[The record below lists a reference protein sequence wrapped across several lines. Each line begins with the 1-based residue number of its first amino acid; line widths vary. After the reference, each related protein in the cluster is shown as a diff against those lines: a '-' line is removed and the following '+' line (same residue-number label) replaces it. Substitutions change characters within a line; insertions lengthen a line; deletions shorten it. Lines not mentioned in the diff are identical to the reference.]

1 MKGECMDRYTLFGM
15 AETPLA
21 VSIGKCVFITVLNL
35 YFIVPL
41 VYLIFFAIDK
51 VSALYYKNSDKSPYD
66 FEINCK
72 RTIFVM
78 LIFAVI
84 SGCLFQ
90 HIGIHRRLTLRPNF
104 RNEIYKMQNIDY
116 NIQVQDDGSAKVEHI
131 ISLRK
136 NGSNSKLDDNVIGYE
151 FNETNYISDIHVFV
165 NDKEIEKGGLKQDS
179 TYTVQKGKNKNKI
192 NISLAH
198 LDDKLNLK
206 LIYFVKDALVRDS
219 SGDLMYYNKFL
230 AYRSGFSYNTNFRG
244 SVNLSAPESFIC
256 QLSGYSKDMYVERN
270 KKNDNSSLISFENKP
285 DFEQFVP
292 QVSRHYLQGYDPVNS
307 LRQNVK
313 DFSLTTRANFVTQ
326 GPLNTKTLTY
336 IQGKINSL
344 DDLSNM
350 SKDNNLKYDGGRLM
364 MIYIAFVLGVGML
377 MMLFFSLPFI
387 SMYYK
392 AKNYEY
398 SQLFYDEEELAI

>member
-1 MKGECMDRYTLFGM
+1 
-15 AETPLA
+15 
-21 VSIGKCVFITVLNL
+21 
-35 YFIVPL
+35 
-41 VYLIFFAIDK
+41 
-51 VSALYYKNSDKSPYD
+51 
-66 FEINCK
+66 
-72 RTIFVM
+72 
-78 LIFAVI
+78 
-84 SGCLFQ
+84 
-90 HIGIHRRLTLRPNF
+90 
-104 RNEIYKMQNIDY
+104 
-116 NIQVQDDGSAKVEHI
+116 
-131 ISLRK
+131 
-136 NGSNSKLDDNVIGYE
+136 
-151 FNETNYISDIHVFV
+151 
-165 NDKEIEKGGLKQDS
+165 LKQNS
-179 TYTVQKGKNKNKI
+179 TYTLQKGKNKNKI

-230 AYRSGFSYNTNFRG
+230 AYRSGFSYNTNFKG
-244 SVNLSAPESFIC
+244 SVNLSAPEGFIC

-313 DFSLTTRANFVTQ
+313 DFSLTARANFVTQ
-326 GPLNTKTLTY
+326 GPLNTKSLTY
-336 IQGKINSL
+336 IQGKVTSL
-344 DDLSNM
+344 EELSNM
-350 SKDNNLKYDGGRLM
+350 AKDNNAKYDGSVLM
-364 MIYIAFVLGVGML
+364 LTYLPFVLVVGIAVML
-377 MMLFFSLPFI
+377 IFSLPFI